1 MRKDALSDKDK
12 SAMEGVSLEAAQ
24 VLVELIADNPTVEK
38 ELLERRF
45 SERAHGFE
53 EILKFMGGMQAIAER
68 GRVVR
73 RAESLDG
80 MQAALRA
87 GERTFIEYI
96 TRLCVVS
103 GTRYG
108 REMRGVLKAFRL
120 EEGQAL
126 LESEDLRGELYA
138 ARNILLE
145 AGAVQLDHEIGTYTI
160 NNWFYREFVRAR
172 YAHGTTPDNLHNI
185 VKDQAEIGLAAEL
198 QVLEHEREMLGHRDA
213 ANVVHI
219 ALENTSAGFDIASMR
234 REEETDQIRIRM
246 IEVKAVSPIRWD
258 FTLTRNEVRVATE
271 SKDTYFLY
279 LVPII
284 KGKPAVTEMDVI
296 QNPVRALLH
305 GDEWTIEHGDWSVS
319 RVARY
324 D

>member
-1 MRKDALSDKDK
+1 MSDKDK

-24 VLVELIADNPTVEK
+24 VLVELIADNPTVER

-45 SERAHGFE
+45 SERVHGFE
-53 EILKFMGGMQAIAER
+53 ETLKFMGGMQAIAER
-68 GRVVR
+68 GREVR

-80 MQAALRA
+80 MQEALRA
-87 GERTFIEYI
+87 GERPFIEYI

-120 EEGQAL
+120 EEGQAR

-145 AGAVQLDHEIGTYTI
+145 AGAVQLDHEVGTYTI

-198 QVLEHEREMLGHRDA
+198 QVFEHERETVGQRDA

-219 ALENTSAGFDIASMR
+219 ALENTSAGFDIASTR
-234 REEETDQIRIRM
+234 REEDTDKLRIRM
-246 IEVKAVSPIRWD
+246 IEVKAVSPREWA

-271 SKDTYFLY
+271 SKEDYYLY
-279 LVPII
+279 LVPVID
-284 KGKPAVTEMDVI
+284 GKPVVAQMDVI
-296 QNPVRALLH
+296 QNPVRVLSH
-305 GDEWTIEHGDWSVS
+305 GDEWTIEEGDL
-319 RVARY
+319 RVTRTVRH